1 MSVFYVARSSGK
13 VIGKF
18 TDGEFKA
25 KIRMGDFSPGDQYLA
40 EGMKQWVP
48 CSSPAFAE
56 PERLRLQQKAKK
68 KERSLA
74 ATGGLCAAV
83 AVFISLVHPVL
94 FVFTSL
100 PFLITG
106 FVLAILSIVRGKIAG
121 GLCLLAG
128 TIIALCLS
136 FVAVTDRDHILHHP
150 EKFRSGVTR

>member
-25 KIRMGDFSPGDQYLA
+25 KIRIGDFSPGDQYLA

-48 CSSPAFAE
+48 CSSPAVAE

-68 KERSLA
+68 NERSLA

-83 AVFISLVHPVL
+83 AVFISHVQLDLLV
-94 FVFTSL
+94 FISL
-100 PFLITG
+100 LFLITG
-106 FVLAILSIVRGKIAG
+106 LVFTILSIVRGKIAG
-121 GLCLLAG
+121 GLCMLAG
-128 TIIALCLS
+128 KLIALCLS
-136 FVAVTDRDHILHHP
+136 FVAVTDRDDILN
-150 EKFRSGVTR
+150 